1 MGEDEIIVVI
11 ENDDTVDDVIKVN
24 VPKKKKKNG
33 IWSLDAKSL
42 RKELLKMSKP
52 KLIKLCKKYTVPV
65 KMTNTKHD
73 MIQRLMNVKK
83 SDQNKMKQQRRK
95 TVASKHTYSH
105 SVLPKPKKKKKKKR
119 DKNGS
124 AIKPRLKPAVSN
136 AV

>member
-1 MGEDEIIVVI
+1 MGDAVKVI
-11 ENDDTVDDVIKVN
+11 
-24 VPKKKKKNG
+24 VPKKKKDD

-52 KLIKLCKKYTVPV
+52 KLIKLCKKYTIPV

-73 MIQRLMNVKK
+73 MIQRLMNIKSENKIKK
-83 SDQNKMKQQRRK
+83 QRRK

-119 DKNGS
+119 EKNGS
-124 AIKPRLKPAVSN
+124 LLKPRLKPAVSN